1 MIHNE
6 PLSLG
11 AYRNEA
17 ATDELRRAF
26 RNDVDPNGNPYGYDT
41 LTGQRSNNMQ
51 HGVTWSYANG
61 IFNDTAEI
69 ISMAAVY
76 YQQDWPSSQE
86 LASFTDD
93 IPFTQYCRALT
104 AYGMEITARESA
116 PYSCISYARFS
127 HFVFDGRYL
136 RFCKVN

>member
-1 MIHNE
+1 
-6 PLSLG
+6 
-11 AYRNEA
+11 
-17 ATDELRRAF
+17 
-26 RNDVDPNGNPYGYDT
+26 
-41 LTGQRSNNMQ
+41 MQ

-61 IFNDTAEI
+61 IYNDTAEI

-86 LASFTDD
+86 LAAFTDD

-116 PYSCISYARFS
+116 PYSCISY
-127 HFVFDGRYL
+127 GG
-136 RFCKVN
+136 CVNGYRSEGETVTITEYRCETHTCAQATKNVALLQRNMGME